1 MVAGASH
8 VHGMTCKAPAGSP
21 SPAPQPGTP
30 PATQVGPLPPDHHP
44 ISALNER
51 AQIELI
57 TDLTLKVSHGFSGT
71 QPLYTCQ
78 ATCRTRGRDLQTA
91 GEG

>member
-1 MVAGASH
+1 M
-8 VHGMTCKAPAGSP
+8 
-21 SPAPQPGTP
+21 
-30 PATQVGPLPPDHHP
+30 
-44 ISALNER
+44 NER